1 MIRKGKFMKKNY
13 ETPVIDLVRFDFET
27 LLTDYIHP
35 SNPED
40 TGSAGNDGN
49 DNGDMGAQVKFVQSS
64 VLYTALPAFR

>member
-35 SNPED
+35 SNPEN
-40 TGSAGNDGN
+40 TGSGGNDGN
-49 DNGDMGAQVKFVQSS
+49 NDDNMGAG
-64 VLYTALPAFR
+64 A

>member
-1 MIRKGKFMKKNY
+1 MIRKGKFMKKYY
-13 ETPVIDLVRFDFET
+13 ETHVIDLVRFDFET

-49 DNGDMGAQVKFVQSS
+49 DNGDMGA
-64 VLYTALPAFR
+64 

>member
-13 ETPVIDLVRFDFET
+13 ETPIIDLVRFDFET

-40 TGSAGNDGN
+40 YKSDGNDGN
-49 DNGDMGAQVKFVQSS
+49 DNGDMGA
-64 VLYTALPAFR
+64 

>member
-35 SNPED
+35 SNPEN
-40 TGSAGNDGN
+40 TGSAGYDGN
-49 DNGDMGAQVKFVQSS
+49 GDDDMGAG
-64 VLYTALPAFR
+64 A

>member
-40 TGSAGNDGN
+40 YNSAGND
-49 DNGDMGAQVKFVQSS
+49 DNKDDMGA
-64 VLYTALPAFR
+64 

>member
-13 ETPVIDLVRFDFET
+13 DTPVIDLVRFDFET

-40 TGSAGNDGN
+40 TGSAGNDN
-49 DNGDMGAQVKFVQSS
+49 NNGDIDD
-64 VLYTALPAFR
+64 

>member
-13 ETPVIDLVRFDFET
+13 ETPIIDLVRFDFET
-27 LLTDYIHP
+27 LLTDYYIHP

-49 DNGDMGAQVKFVQSS
+49 GDDDMGA
-64 VLYTALPAFR
+64 

>member
-1 MIRKGKFMKKNY
+1 MIRKGKFMKKKY

-49 DNGDMGAQVKFVQSS
+49 DNGDMGA
-64 VLYTALPAFR
+64 

>member
-40 TGSAGNDGN
+40 YKSNGNDGN
-49 DNGDMGAQVKFVQSS
+49 DKDDMGA
-64 VLYTALPAFR
+64 

>member
-1 MIRKGKFMKKNY
+1 MYLSNDQKGKVYEKNY

-49 DNGDMGAQVKFVQSS
+49 DNGDMGA
-64 VLYTALPAFR
+64 